1 MKTLAL
7 LCAAMTAAGCAH
19 SPTPQYDMRFG
30 EAVRTARLA
39 MTIDPNAAA
48 RGDAAGG
55 LDGRAAREAI
65 KRYQDSFKE
74 PPPVTNVINIG
85 GMTGGG
91 GAGK

>member
-55 LDGRAAREAI
+55 LDGRRHRRA
-65 KRYQDSFKE
+65 Q
-74 PPPVTNVINIG
+74 
-85 GMTGGG
+85 
-91 GAGK
+91 

>member
-1 MKTLAL
+1 MKTPAL
-7 LCAAMTAAGCAH
+7 LCVAMALAGCAH

-30 EAVRTARLA
+30 EAVRQARLA
-39 MTIDPNAAA
+39 MTIDP
-48 RGDAAGG
+48 DAGAKGGATGG

-65 KRYQDSFKE
+65 HRYQNSFKE

-85 GMTGGG
+85 GVTGGG